1 MIERLGHPFH
11 LLAKPTGAVC
21 NLDCTYCFFLSKD
34 TLYPGDRLR
43 MGADTLRAY
52 LTQMIAAQPDGP
64 VNVAWQ
70 GGEPTLMGLDFYR
83 EALSIVTEVA
93 RPGQTIEHTMQTNGT
108 LLDESWA
115 DFLAEH
121 HVLVG
126 LSIDGRPDDHDRFR
140 VWKDGRGSHGDVL
153 RAWDLLRRHGVECN
167 VLCSLS
173 AANVRHPLET
183 YRYLRDELGAR
194 HIQFIPIVERATTA
208 NIEVAEGGWGTG
220 RGKRR
225 ILYTQNGH
233 LVTSRSITGDQY
245 GEFLCA
251 VFDEWVSHDVGEVF
265 VQLFDV
271 TLGAHFDQHS
281 LCVHSPTC
289 GSALALEHNG
299 DLYSCDHFVEPD
311 HLLGNIHDSPMA
323 DLVASPQQVA
333 FGRHKLDSLPRMCL
347 ECEVRFACHGGCPK
361 DRFATTP
368 DGEPGLNHLCNGYKT
383 FFTHCD
389 AAMRTMADLIR
400 RGRYADEIMR
410 PSSTSLRTS
419 PTGPGERRGDPTT
432 AWSPADGSAV
442 GHDRTKNRH

>member
-1 MIERLGHPFH
+1 MSERLGHPFH

-140 VWKDGRGSHGDVL
+140 VWKDGRGSHGDVR

-173 AANVRHPLET
+173 AANVHHPLET

-400 RGRYADEIMR
+400 RGHYADEIMR

-432 AWSPADGSAV
+432 AWSPADGSAD